1 VTAAAAAAVAAAK
14 AIAANVFTMV
24 DRTPLGRFAA
34 VAAAARAP
42 RAARAAKGT
51 KKKSGGAPPSGK
63 RFLKKQSSARAPV
76 KRAHARASNTP
87 GDCY

>member
-51 KKKSGGAPPSGK
+51 KKKSGGALPERQTFFEK
-63 RFLKKQSSARAPV
+63 AK
-76 KRAHARASNTP
+76 
-87 GDCY
+87 